1 MPNIWTHN
9 WFGDKIAEQSKL
21 YVLPTDLETRNLY
34 HLGCQGPDFLF
45 YHHYLP
51 WHGTSAMNKLGSRL
65 HREFCGPILLD
76 MAKTLKEQQAKPND
90 PLTHYVLGFMMHH
103 VLDRNMHPYVFCK
116 SGSIKWNHQR
126 FEVIMDTLV
135 MKQVQDIDTWATP
148 VWKQIYIGL
157 QLPNAISTMMGRI
170 TQTYFPEFNMN
181 ITASD
186 WNDAYRDMIQ
196 AQKIFHDPYGI
207 KRVITFGQIE
217 PLVYKR
223 RNKQLDYLNEA
234 RAPWS
239 HPAVP
244 EEVST
249 ASFWDLWTQAM
260 TDGLN
265 VWQAAE
271 QYLFGDNQDQDQTIA
286 YNNLV
291 EAIGNLSYEHGKSCD
306 AGLEIIHEEPIW
318 T

>member
-9 WFGDKIAEQSKL
+9 WFGDKVAEQSRL
-21 YVLPTDLETRNLY
+21 YVSPTDAEIRNIF

-45 YHHYLP
+45 YHRFLP
-51 WHGTSAMNKLGSRL
+51 WQGTSDMNKLASRL
-65 HREFCGPILLD
+65 HSEFCGPILLD

-90 PLTHYVLGFMMHH
+90 SLTHYVLGFMMHH

-135 MKQVQDIDTWATP
+135 MKKVLGIETWATP
-148 VWKQIYIGL
+148 VWKQIYIGP
-157 QLPNAISTMMGRI
+157 QLPSPISTMMARI
-170 TQTYFPEFNMN
+170 TETYFPELNKNM
-181 ITASD
+181 TAAD
-186 WNDAYRDMIQ
+186 WNAAYLDMIR
-196 AQKIFHDPYGI
+196 AQRIFHDPYAI
-207 KRVITFGQIE
+207 KRILTLGQIE

-234 RAPWS
+234 RTEWR

-244 EEVST
+244 DEVST
-249 ASFWDLWTQAM
+249 ASFWDLWELAM
-260 TDGLN
+260 VDGLK

-271 QYLFGDNQDQDQTIA
+271 EYLFREDQPLA
-286 YNNLV
+286 YDKLT

>member
-9 WFGDKIAEQSKL
+9 WFGDKVIEQSQL
-21 YVLPTDLETRNLY
+21 IQLANNADNNNVY

-45 YHHYLP
+45 YHHFLP
-51 WHGTSAMNKLGSRL
+51 WQRASAMNKLGSKL
-65 HREFCGPILLD
+65 HSEFCGPVLLD
-76 MAKTLKEQQAKPND
+76 MVKTLKEQQAKPND
-90 PLTHYVLGFMMHH
+90 GLTHYVFGFMMHH

-135 MKQVQDIDTWATP
+135 MKQVQNVQTWATP
-148 VWKQIYIGL
+148 VWKEIYIGP
-157 QLPNAISTMMGRI
+157 QLPSSISTMMGRI
-170 TQTYFPEFNMN
+170 TQAYFPELKSD
-181 ITASD
+181 ISATD
-186 WNDAYRDMIQ
+186 WNAAYRDMIQ
-196 AQKIFHDPYGI
+196 AQRIFHDPYGI
-207 KRVITFGQIE
+207 KRILTFGQIE

-249 ASFWDLWTQAM
+249 ASFWDLWEQAM

-271 QYLFGDNQDQDQTIA
+271 QYLFGSHQDHEDRS
-286 YNNLV
+286 YNALV